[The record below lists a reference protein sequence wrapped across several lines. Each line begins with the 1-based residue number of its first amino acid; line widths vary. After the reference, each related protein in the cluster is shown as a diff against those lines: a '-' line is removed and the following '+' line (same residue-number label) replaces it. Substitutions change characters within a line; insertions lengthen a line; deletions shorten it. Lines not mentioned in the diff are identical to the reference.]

1 MAAQAGAATNGVTA
15 ATPLGGVSAIP
26 SAVQGSLSSLA
37 STSSSLLDRY
47 FPPERRESLKNKLIK
62 FATEKPQL
70 ASFLLANI
78 ALSGI
83 PLGLFF
89 VMTLSVA
96 VFALVAGLLV
106 GVIGAALFIVFA
118 AGTALIVLLPVLFFT
133 TTAASF
139 VWLWGVGTYYIV
151 KWFNKE
157 EVPGVH
163 KPMAEGLADQTGLKD
178 SLPALNGE
186 GGAGGR
192 EQAQQQQPP
201 PPEERE
207 KQSQSQPQSQP
218 QPQPQEKAKPQGPGK
233 PQANGDADED
243 KENKPLPTKQ
253 AVTSG
258 TDQIHG
264 NVPGVRKKAGGI
276 TTAAGV
282 KV

>member
-1 MAAQAGAATNGVTA
+1 MAAQAGAATNGLTA

-26 SAVQGSLSSLA
+26 SAVQGGLSSLA

-70 ASFLLANI
+70 ASFLLANL

-106 GVIGAALFIVFA
+106 GVVGAVLFIAFA

-139 VWLWGVGTYYIV
+139 VWLWGIGTYYIV

-163 KPMAEGLADQTGLKD
+163 KPMAEGLTEQTGLKD

-186 GGAGGR
+186 GGARGGG
-192 EQAQQQQPP
+192 QGQQQPP
-201 PPEERE
+201 PPEEGE
-207 KQSQSQPQSQP
+207 KPSES
-218 QPQPQEKAKPQGPGK
+218 QEKAKPQGHGK
-233 PQANGDADED
+233 PQANGDADND

-264 NVPGVRKKAGGI
+264 NVTGARKKAGGI